1 MWSWLKTLCCYTD
14 PSGHNQHPIEPH
26 SSSCS
31 TFNTP
36 HSESQN
42 TAHTNPPSSSTAPQ
56 HTQHTSPG
64 AVGSTATTSK
74 HTSLNPAIFHLSTS
88 LSIYIAPASPCIVYV
103 QWQKTD
109 MQGKG
114 CHIWQKLKT
123 VKSQLHPNYRPQY
136 FFKVIYT
143 KKTCARIWSISTEP
157 NLCL

>member
-1 MWSWLKTLCCYTD
+1 MLIYRHYTVLFMECPPTTYCCVLIT
-14 PSGHNQHPIEPH
+14 SRVQHVIMAENPLLLHRSFWTQPTPH
-26 SSSCS
+26 RAPQQLLLP
-31 TFNTP
+31 FNTP

-103 QWQKTD
+103 Q
-109 MQGKG
+109 
-114 CHIWQKLKT
+114 
-123 VKSQLHPNYRPQY
+123 
-136 FFKVIYT
+136 
-143 KKTCARIWSISTEP
+143 
-157 NLCL
+157 